1 MLTKKD
7 KERIIELREQGHSY
21 KSINKETGFALQT
34 ISNVL
39 KEHEER
45 KLGEMEQKN
54 RESKGV
60 KECQIKEGVVSFDST
75 IEGVRELSVTID
87 NIIKKGQ
94 LKADDR
100 REWER
105 RNEEL
110 QNLLKVEVDE
120 RIAAERADAVAT
132 RDEEWREFLK
142 QNYVE
147 KKVATDLD
155 NTNKSKDVTI
165 KSLQNTVTEKATL
178 LTNKQYEIS
187 QLIDSH
193 QLEIEDLKSQIRN
206 LSLEKQGLIEG
217 NWNMHNIIQNYS
229 NNYERREQEYLKRER
244 ELSNEKITFNKERKE
259 QEIKS
264 DKSFFEADKKYK
276 EIEKREKQLDEQT
289 VKLKKRENEFNKEKK
304 QFFDTLNERIKTVE
318 NREKNVIM
326 LEKRLLKQ
334 KEELDREGKKIN
346 YNLDKRVEEI
356 KNDQEKITKEW
367 EKIFHHINDVDVVA
381 IPKHIH
387 DSSCVFPIE
396 KHRETLKPHV
406 EQIYKTIRKNRAS

>member
-7 KERIIELREQGHSY
+7 KDKIIELREQGHSY

-60 KECQIKEGVVSFDST
+60 KEGQIKEGVVSFDST

-87 NIIKKGQ
+87 NLVKKGQ
-94 LKADDR
+94 LKAGDR

-110 QNLLKVEVDE
+110 QKLLKMEVDE
-120 RIAAERADAVAT
+120 RIAEERADAVAS
-132 RDEEWREFLK
+132 RDEEWRWLLN
-142 QNYVE
+142 QNYV
-147 KKVATDLD
+147 KKEVATNLE
-155 NTNKSKDVTI
+155 NANISKDSVI
-165 KSLQNTVTEKATL
+165 KNLQDAIEERDAL
-178 LTNKQYEIS
+178 LRNKQYEIS

-193 QLEIEDLKSQIRN
+193 QMEIQDLKSQIRN
-206 LSLEKQGLIEG
+206 LCWEKQGLVEG
-217 NWNMHNIIQNYS
+217 NWNMHNIIQNCS
-229 NNYERREQEYLKRER
+229 DNYERREQEYLKRER
-244 ELSNEKITFNKERKE
+244 ELSNEKITFNREVKE
-259 QEIKS
+259 QEVKS
-264 DKSFFEADKKYK
+264 DKSFFEVDKKYK
-276 EIEKREKQLDEQT
+276 EIERREKQLDEQT
-289 VKLKKRENEFNKEKK
+289 VKLKKREGECTKEKK
-304 QFFDTLNERIKTVE
+304 QLFDALDKKIKSVE

-334 KEELDREGKKIN
+334 SEEWDREGKKIN

-356 KNDQEKITKEW
+356 KNDQEKITEEW
-367 EKIFHHINDVDVVA
+367 EKIKKA
-381 IPKHIH
+381 K
-387 DSSCVFPIE
+387 E
-396 KHRETLKPHV
+396 ELRTEQQRLKKQQQTL
-406 EQIYKTIRKNRAS
+406 EKNRGYNKLLKHPSKVNTHKSTVF